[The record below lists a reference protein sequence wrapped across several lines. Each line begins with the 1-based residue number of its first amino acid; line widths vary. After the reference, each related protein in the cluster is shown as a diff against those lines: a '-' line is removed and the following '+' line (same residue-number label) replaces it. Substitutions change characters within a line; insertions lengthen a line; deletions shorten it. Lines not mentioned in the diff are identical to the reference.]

1 MISAILLA
9 AGESTRL
16 GKLKALLP
24 WQEKTLL
31 QHQIDALIKADVTEI
46 IVVLGHQADK
56 LAPLVETAPQVK
68 VVRNPHYRQGK
79 TTSIKSGLKAINPA
93 SNTILILG
101 VDQPRSAATLKTLI
115 EHHQKTGALVTI
127 PEYRGKGGHPPI
139 FSASLVPELMSIT
152 EEQAGL
158 RAVINQPGRKI
169 ERVEM
174 SSKEVLLDINT
185 LPDYERALKPFT
197 AE

>member
-24 WQEKTLL
+24 WQGKTLL
-31 QHQIDALIKADVTEI
+31 QHQINALIKAGVTEI

-56 LAPLVETAPQVK
+56 LSPLIETTPQIK

-79 TTSIKSGLKAINPA
+79 TTSIKAGLKVINPA
-93 SNTILILG
+93 SDTILILG
-101 VDQPRSAATLKTLI
+101 VDQPRSAATLKALLK
-115 EHHQKTGALVTI
+115 HHQKTKALITI

-139 FSASLVPELMSIT
+139 FSASLIPELMAIT

-158 RAVINQPGRKI
+158 RAVINRPGREVK
-169 ERVEM
+169 RLEM
-174 SSKEVLLDINT
+174 PSEEVLLDINT
-185 LPDYERALKPFT
+185 TADYERAKRREDT
-197 AE
+197 